1 MSANKNKKTGGVRVR
16 VVRFRWVRVRD
27 RAGGECVIL
36 SEKRLQVNQNL
47 MATLQINLL
56 RSKLYNIILTSSS
69 LLREILSG

>member
-47 MATLQINLL
+47 MATL
-56 RSKLYNIILTSSS
+56 
-69 LLREILSG
+69 